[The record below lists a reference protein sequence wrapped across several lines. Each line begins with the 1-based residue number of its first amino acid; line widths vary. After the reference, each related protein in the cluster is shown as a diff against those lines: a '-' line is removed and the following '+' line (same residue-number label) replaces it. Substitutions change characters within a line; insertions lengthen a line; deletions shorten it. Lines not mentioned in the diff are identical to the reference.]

1 VSQLLKRSVSG
12 VVYALV
18 IAVGLL
24 GPQPCFVV
32 VFGALT
38 VMALYE
44 FYRMSMGREFRAGQV
59 LFCAGALAFFLTIY
73 LSRLGLASEKW
84 VYASLI
90 PVLAAVVLPVW
101 SGDCSKYGRMAY
113 GVAGLFFTALPLAL
127 TPVLCVQNGV
137 YSGLLLLDI
146 FIIVSLSD
154 VGAYCFGCTLGRL
167 PGAHRM
173 APHIS
178 ANKSW
183 WGFAGGIVFACLGAT
198 LLKAVGLL
206 ETGWLHTLAFAA
218 VMSVIADLGDLV
230 ESMWKRFFG
239 VKDSGNVIPGHGGVY
254 DRLDSMMLAIPVAV
268 LYLKISGL
276 LL

>member
-1 VSQLLKRSVSG
+1 MKPLLKRSISG
-12 VVYALV
+12 VIYALI

-24 GPQPCFVV
+24 GPQPCFAV

-38 VMALYE
+38 VIALYE
-44 FYRMSMGREFRAGQV
+44 FYRMSMGREFKAAQV
-59 LFCAGALAFFLTIY
+59 LFCAGALALFLTIY
-73 LSRLGLASEKW
+73 LSRLNLVSGKW
-84 VYASLI
+84 VYASLL
-90 PVLAAVVLPVW
+90 PVIVAVVLPVW
-101 SGDCSKYGRMAY
+101 SGDSGRYGNMAY
-113 GVAGLFFTALPLAL
+113 CVAGLFFTALPLAL
-127 TPVLCVQNGV
+127 TPVLCIQNGV
-137 YSGLLLLDI
+137 YSALLLLDI

-183 WGFAGGIVFACLGAT
+183 WGFVGGIVFACLGAA
-198 LLKAVGLL
+198 LLKATGLL
-206 ETGWLHTLAFAA
+206 GTGWLHTLAFAA

-239 VKDSGNVIPGHGGVY
+239 VKDSGKIIPGHGGVY
-254 DRLDSMMLAIPVAV
+254 DRLDSMILAIPVAV
-268 LYLKISGL
+268 IYLKLSGL